1 MNGLYFQSEIHIMNI
16 FDWSISY
23 QNMQGEKKVDEQ
35 LENGE
40 TNQNFMTAVQ
50 INASL
55 IPRVSRAEIFYQQNN
70 VENPFKF
77 NPNSS
82 TILGYNIG
90 FEVSS
95 KVILFYKGRTT
106 YTMNIDTGSFESN
119 ESIQIET
126 KFTF

>member
-1 MNGLYFQSEIHIMNI
+1 MNI

-23 QNMQGEKKVDEQ
+23 QNMKGEKKVNKQFES
-35 LENGE
+35 GK
-40 TNQNFMTAVQ
+40 TNQNFMTAVK
-50 INASL
+50 INTTL
-55 IPRVSRAEIFYQQNN
+55 LPRVNKAEIFYQQNN

-77 NPNSS
+77 IPNSS

-90 FEVSS
+90 FEISS
-95 KVILFYKGRTT
+95 EVMLFYKGRTT

-119 ESIQIET
+119 KSLQIET